1 MQKGQAPILI
11 LFGIV
16 IIIGIAAGAYYL
28 GKSQTSRTTPIPA
41 SSPTFSPSLTSNP
54 TPIPSSRPLPSVSPT
69 PTKQAESS
77 LNAKKIAYNLPTGWQ
92 TAKNQNQDFEVGF
105 NPQTM
110 RINPIASSTQV
121 WIEVQRPQ
129 PLQGYTTYA
138 IISLRP
144 YDGGSRH
151 NFIYQQLGYTAQT
164 ALRERTSY
172 YNEVSYTYNNWSCL
186 ILFGLGFS
194 AQGTTW
200 GMCPTNSTQA
210 LFIQGPSTQL
220 ETEEFIKTI
229 KWLK

>member
-1 MQKGQAPILI
+1 MQKGFAPILI
-11 LFGIV
+11 L
-16 IIIGIAAGAYYL
+16 IGILVIMAVASGAYYF
-28 GKSQTSRTTPIPA
+28 GKSQTPKPQIQ
-41 SSPTFSPSLTSNP
+41 NP
-54 TPIPSSRPLPSVSPT
+54 VVVSPT
-69 PTKQAESS
+69 PQPTIVPSSIPATSLAPTTKPTDSNKTTADKVLFYQ
-77 LNAKKIAYNLPTGWQ
+77 LPAGWQ

-110 RINPIASSTQV
+110 RIYPTVSSNQV
-121 WIEVQRPQ
+121 WIEIQRPQ
-129 PLQGYTTYA
+129 PLQGYATYT
-138 IISLRP
+138 IVTLVP

-151 NFIYQQLGYTAQT
+151 NFIYKQLGYTTQT
-164 ALRERTSY
+164 ALSERTSY

-200 GMCPTNSTQA
+200 GMCPVNSTQA
-210 LFIQGPSTQL
+210 LFIQGPAQV